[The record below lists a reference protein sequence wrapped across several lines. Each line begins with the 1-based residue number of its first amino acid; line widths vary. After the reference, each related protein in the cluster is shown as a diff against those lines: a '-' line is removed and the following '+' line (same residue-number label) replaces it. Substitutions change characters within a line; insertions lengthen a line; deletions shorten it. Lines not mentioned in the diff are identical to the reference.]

1 MKPENKNTPTQP
13 LINYILYLADTNLI
27 LAQRNA
33 ALCAHGPILEQ
44 DIAITNIT
52 LDQLGQARYFY
63 QYAATLINENGDN
76 NFELP
81 ATEDTLA
88 NLRTEREFKNL
99 LLTELPNTDWA
110 HTVFRQL
117 VLSKFAQLLYTGL
130 LQHPH
135 QQIAAISEKSIKEI
149 NYHVKWS
156 SEWVIRLGD
165 GTEESRN
172 RMLQAVENFWPYC
185 GEFFM
190 PADFETAATTPVNL
204 EALKPVWLQYIAEIL
219 AEATLPLPAFDK
231 DEKGNKVFMQSGGKD
246 GVHTEYMGFLLTDLQ
261 YLQRTFPNAEW

>member
-1 MKPENKNTPTQP
+1 MNIENKNTASQQ
-13 LINYILYLADTNLI
+13 LINYVLHLADTNLI

-63 QYAATLINENGDN
+63 QYAATLINESGAE

-81 ATEDTLA
+81 ASEDSLA
-88 NLRTEREFKNL
+88 YLRTEREFKNL

-117 VLSKFAQLLYTGL
+117 ALSKFAQLLYTEL
-130 LQHPH
+130 LNHPH
-135 QQIAAISEKSIKEI
+135 QQIAAIAEKSLKEI

-165 GTEESRN
+165 GTEESRD
-172 RMLQAVENFWPYC
+172 RMMQAVENFWPYC

-190 PADFETAATTPVNL
+190 PADFETEEITTVNL
-204 EALKPVWLQYIAEIL
+204 ASLKPIWLAFISEIL
-219 AEATLPLPAFDK
+219 VEATIPVPPFGK
-231 DEKGNKVFMQSGGKD
+231 DEKGNPVYMQRGGKQ
-246 GVHTEYMGFLLTDLQ
+246 GVHTEFMGFLLTDLQ
-261 YLQRTFPNAEW
+261 YLQRTYPNAEW